1 MMRVYATSVTAEI
14 VSDFN
19 SNSLIVNYCV
29 EFTDG
34 RSLVDKLKVI
44 YPMPIDDLIDL
55 SIICNYV
62 VIFLSQM
69 FLLQGEISLVCDEK
83 DIKNYTDI
91 LRALYAIRNYQ
102 EGVCIQ
108 VPQIKW
114 ITYHKS
120 ATVNNF
126 QETKVLNLVSGGK
139 DSLVSDILL
148 NKNNACIK
156 RCFLSGLNI
165 SSSAYEKSA
174 CENLY
179 DSFDII
185 ELKGFDA
192 LVNKLVEISDCYG
205 IPPTNNFIPKGRDL
219 LTVIFS
225 YPLAIY
231 YNCNFIAHGCEKD
244 LWEKVVVKE
253 GIKIPMHDSQCKLVI
268 VPMSEQ
274 LYGATGIRLFSPIAG
289 MHEIFIL
296 TWLMKNRPDYIQK
309 MHSCFFE
316 EWCGKCSKCLRY
328 YLIQKRLG
336 LSIIKYKSNP
346 ESQLFSLIEKL
357 DKPNAYEK
365 IGFFEELK
373 FLTGSNE
380 YGQAL
385 FTPTSSELFPSF
397 YERWE
402 LE

>member
-1 MMRVYATSVTAEI
+1 MMRVYATSVTAE
-14 VSDFN
+14 VASDFN

-34 RSLVDKLKVI
+34 CRLVDELKVT
-44 YPMPIDDLIDL
+44 YPMPISDLIDL
-55 SIICNYV
+55 TIICNYV
-62 VIFLSQM
+62 VIFISQM
-69 FLLQGEISLVCDEK
+69 FLLEGQISLVCDEK
-83 DIKNYTDI
+83 DIQNYCDI
-91 LRALYAIRNYQ
+91 LKALYAIRNYQ

-108 VPQIKW
+108 APQIKW
-114 ITYHKS
+114 IKYHNS
-120 ATVNNF
+120 ATVINS
-126 QETKVLNLVSGGK
+126 QKPKVLNLVSGGK

-148 NKNNACIK
+148 TQNNALIK

-165 SSSAYEKSA
+165 GSSAYERSA
-174 CENLY
+174 CEKLY
-179 DSFDII
+179 DSFDVV
-185 ELKGFDA
+185 ELKGFDV

-231 YNCNFIAHGCEKD
+231 YNCNFISHGCEKD

-253 GIKIPMHDSQCKLVI
+253 GIEIPMHDSQCKLVM

-274 LYGATGIRLFSPIAG
+274 LFSATGIRLFSPIAG
-289 MHEIFIL
+289 MHEIYIL
-296 TWLMKNRPDYIQK
+296 TWLMKNCPDYIQK

-336 LSIIKYKSNP
+336 LNIIKFKNNP
-346 ESQLFSLIEKL
+346 ELQLLSLIEKL
-357 DKPNAYEK
+357 SNPNANKK

-380 YGQAL
+380 YGQDL
-385 FTPTSSELFPSF
+385 FAPTRSELFPSF
-397 YERWE
+397 FERWE